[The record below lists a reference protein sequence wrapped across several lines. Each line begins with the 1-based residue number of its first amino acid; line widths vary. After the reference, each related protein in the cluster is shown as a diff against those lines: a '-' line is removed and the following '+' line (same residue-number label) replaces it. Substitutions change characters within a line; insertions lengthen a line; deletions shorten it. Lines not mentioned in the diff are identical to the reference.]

1 MLVARS
7 PPMSPERDRGLGPG
21 RPVPLPDSAQVPRSN
36 LLKTLAIAAQLALFL
51 FVIERRFEL
60 ESPAFREIAR
70 LAAAGFLVHA
80 LLPARFR
87 LAFFALLSISGVLLV
102 MGPVAGGWV
111 LGLGLAILGI
121 CHLPLRFGSRVAV
134 LLLAGAV
141 LAAARTKVF
150 AVPWSGAVWPVLG
163 AMFMFRVIVYVY
175 DLRHVKEPVSIW
187 HRVSYFFLLPNVCF
201 PLFPVV
207 DWRTFLRTYQADSHR
222 VSQKGMQWMFRG
234 LVHLILYRLIYL
246 HVTIPMSQ
254 VGDVGQLGRFL
265 VANYLLYL
273 RISGQF
279 HLIIGMLG
287 LFGFDLPETNRL
299 YLLASSFSDYWRR
312 INIYWKDFMVKVFY
326 YPAFFRLRNLGPT
339 RGMVLATAFVFV
351 VTWALHSY
359 QWFWLRGSFP
369 VTLPDILFWGLI
381 GLFVIISSLREAK
394 AGRTRTL
401 GTKVWTL
408 PESFAL
414 ALRTTGMFVTICV
427 IWSLW
432 TAGSL
437 ASWSALWIFGEP
449 GWTKGW
455 QAVVGFLAAAIV
467 GGTLVRLWI
476 GRVPALRVA
485 GPTLDFSRSVLVTG
499 GALLL
504 IAGVGSRRVYGH
516 FDSEIADVIT
526 SLRTQRLNEGDLAL
540 LTRGYYEDLLGLD
553 RVNTELWEVYM
564 KEPAGWYGDESIMY
578 RPTGDFLGR
587 EHVPLAESKAKD
599 IPVIFNRWGMRSAD
613 CEKEKPPHT
622 LRIALMGTS
631 YAVGLGIPVDSTW
644 VGLTEARLNRE
655 HPSPTYER
663 AEILNLSVGGY
674 RTAQRLYAME
684 TKAFEF
690 HPDVV
695 FFLAHENDLTSLK
708 DISDAVREG
717 RPLPYLPL
725 AEMAAMAGVGPGTPE
740 AVAERRLQR
749 IGADLVGWT
758 YKRAVQSCREHGAVP
773 VWLFLRTTNEGDWR
787 KPHDV
792 LRRLADEAGFVP
804 LDLGD
809 TYGNTPLRSLFLAE
823 WDHHPKV
830 FGHVMIADRLWGEI
844 LEHPEIFASAS
855 TSATAP
861 SAGETAAASA
871 IPESKESPQ

>member
-1 MLVARS
+1 ML
-7 PPMSPERDRGLGPG
+7 
-21 RPVPLPDSAQVPRSN
+21 RSN

-51 FVIERRFEL
+51 FVIERRFVL

-80 LLPARFR
+80 FLPARFR
-87 LAFFALLSISGVLLV
+87 LPFFALLSVTGILLV
-102 MGPVAGGWV
+102 MGLAAGGWV
-111 LGLGLAILGI
+111 LLLGLALLGI
-121 CHLPLRFGSRVAV
+121 CHLPATFGTRVSL
-134 LLLAGAV
+134 LLLAGAA
-141 LAAARTKVF
+141 LAAARAKLF
-150 AVPWSGAVWPVLG
+150 PVPWSGAVWPVLA
-163 AMFMFRVIVYVY
+163 AMFMFRLIVYVY

-187 HRVSYFFLLPNVCF
+187 HRISYFFLLPNVCF

-207 DWRTFLRTYQADSHR
+207 DWRTFLRTYYAADPHR
-222 VSQKGMQWMFRG
+222 IYQKGMQWMFRG
-234 LVHLILYRLIYL
+234 LLHLILYRLIYL
-246 HVTIPMSQ
+246 HGTIPMSQ

-279 HLIIGMLG
+279 HLIVGMLG

-326 YPAFFRLRNLGPT
+326 YPAFFRLRNLGAT

-359 QWFWLRGSFP
+359 QWFWLRGTFP
-369 VTLPDILFWGLI
+369 ITVTDIAFWGLI
-381 GLFVIISSLREAK
+381 GLFVIVSSLKEAK

-401 GTKVWTL
+401 GTKTWTL
-408 PESFAL
+408 AESFGL
-414 ALRTTGMFVTICV
+414 AARTTGMFVTICV

-432 TAGSL
+432 SAGSL

-455 QAVVGFLAAAIV
+455 QTVVGFLAAAITV
-467 GGTLVRLWI
+467 GTLVRLWA

-485 GPTLDFSRSVLVTG
+485 GPQLDFTRSVLVTG
-499 GALLL
+499 TALVL
-504 IAGVGSRRVYGH
+504 IVGVGNRRVYSYFGR
-516 FDSEIADVIT
+516 EVADVVL

-553 RVNTELWEVYM
+553 RVNTELWELYM
-564 KEPAGWYGDESIMY
+564 KEPAGWYGDESVMY
-578 RPTGDFLGR
+578 RATGDYLGR

-599 IPVIFNRWGMRSAD
+599 IPVVFNRWGMRSAD
-613 CEKEKPPHT
+613 CEKEKPPGT
-622 LRIALMGTS
+622 YRVALLGTS

-644 VGLTEARLNRE
+644 VSLVEARLNRE
-655 HPSPTYER
+655 PPSPTYER
-663 AEILNLSVGGY
+663 AEILNFSVGGY
-674 RTAQRLYAME
+674 RSAQRLYAME
-684 TKAFEF
+684 KKAFDF

-708 DISDAVREG
+708 DISDAVRQDI
-717 RPLPYLPL
+717 PVPYPPL
-725 AEMAAMAGVGPGTPE
+725 AELAAKAGVGPGTPE

-749 IGADLVGWT
+749 IGAELVGCT
-758 YKRAVQSCREHGAVP
+758 YRLVVESCREHGAVP

-792 LRRLADEAGFVP
+792 LRRLADEAGFVS

-809 TYGNTPLRSLFLAE
+809 TYGSTPLRSLFLAE

-830 FGHVMIADRLWGEI
+830 QGHVMIAERLWSEI
-844 LEHPEIFASAS
+844 LAHPEIFATHASAGTGAAPS
-855 TSATAP
+855 LGAEGAAGQAATAS
-861 SAGETAAASA
+861 SAL
-871 IPESKESPQ
+871 PESKESPQ